1 MYPLQLVSIG
11 EIMIGGTTKPV
22 NIIALD
28 ENKTPCKFVLKVFTK
43 NNILQNASVAKEI
56 VCSELAKQFNLFCPD
71 YGIINFDHNELSQL
85 YDNTKLKNIDDGY
98 KFCSKFEEQTVIFNP
113 NVTNAFLKD
122 YEVANIFA
130 FDLLIYNVDRGGEH
144 YKPNLLINDDKLIL
158 IDHELS
164 FPFINNH
171 SNEVNY
177 EGFLG
182 NYQYQKHIL
191 IKHLK
196 SLRNKEGIFD
206 EFLEMLKHLNINT
219 LDVIFDEMNKF
230 GIPYIERQKFLH
242 YFAWAK
248 NNVAIFERYLKG
260 MIR

>member
-1 MYPLQLVSIG
+1 MHPLQLVSIG
-11 EIMIGGTTKPV
+11 EIMTGGTTKPV

-28 ENKTPCKFVLKVFTK
+28 EKGIPCKFVMKVFTK
-43 NNILQNASVAKEI
+43 NNILQNVSVAKEI
-56 VCSELAKQFNLFCPD
+56 VCSELAKQFDLFCPD
-71 YGIINFDHNELSQL
+71 YSIINFDHNELSQL
-85 YDNTKLKNIDDGY
+85 YDNTKLKSIDDGY
-98 KFCSKFEEQTVIFNP
+98 KFCSKFVEQTVIFNP

-130 FDLLIYNVDRGGEH
+130 FDLLIYNVDRGGERN
-144 YKPNLLINDDKLIL
+144 KPNLLINDANLIL

-164 FPFINNH
+164 FPFIDNYDK
-171 SNEVNY
+171 EVNY
-177 EGFLG
+177 ETFLG
-182 NYQYQKHIL
+182 HYQFQKHIL

-206 EFLEMLKHLNINT
+206 DFLEILKLLNINAIS
-219 LDVIFDEMNKF
+219 VIFDEMNKF

-248 NNVAIFERYLKG
+248 NNTAIFERYLKG